1 MPELFPNPNLFVDGD
16 TGDASLHFSA
26 RMSDRQLGDAACRL
40 LIEFGAKLHKA
51 NTAGKTALDTLI
63 ELNETEDNL
72 VEKAVNLSTRPEW
85 CQPVQTL
92 LCLAA
97 RVIRVHK
104 IPYADGATPTNLHSL
119 IELQN
124 LR

>member
-1 MPELFPNPNLFVDGD
+1 METHLD
-16 TGDASLHFSA
+16 LHVVA
-26 RMSDRQLGDAACRL
+26 GMSDRQLGNAVGCL
-40 LIEFGAKLHKA
+40 LVEFGAKLHKV
-51 NTAGKTALDTLI
+51 NKAGKTALDVWI
-63 ELNETEDNL
+63 ELSETKDDL
-72 VEKAVNLSTRPEW
+72 VEEAVKWSTRPEW
-85 CQPVQTL
+85 CEPVQTL

-119 IELQN
+119 IELRT